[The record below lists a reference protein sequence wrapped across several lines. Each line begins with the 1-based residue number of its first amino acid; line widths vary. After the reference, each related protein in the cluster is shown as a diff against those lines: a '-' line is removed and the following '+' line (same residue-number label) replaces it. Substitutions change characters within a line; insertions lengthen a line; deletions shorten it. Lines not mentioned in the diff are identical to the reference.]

1 MKMCHDEAKDDA
13 TWLAKE
19 VQEGQTFRKH
29 TTDHM
34 LPTLF
39 SLAHGRPACNWA
51 KWVICSDSDSV
62 RLLENRV
69 LQ

>member
-1 MKMCHDEAKDDA
+1 MCHDEAKDDA

-39 SLAHGRPACNWA
+39 SPCTWTPGVQLGKVGDLLRQ
-51 KWVICSDSDSV
+51 
-62 RLLENRV
+62 RLLETKNFNKYQ
-69 LQ
+69 L